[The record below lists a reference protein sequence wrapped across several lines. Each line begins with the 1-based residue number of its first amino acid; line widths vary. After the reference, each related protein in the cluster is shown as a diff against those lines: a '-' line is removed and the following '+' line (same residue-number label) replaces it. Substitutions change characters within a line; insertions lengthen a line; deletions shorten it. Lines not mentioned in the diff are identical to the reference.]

1 MSVSVSVSVSVQC
14 SYSWCIIA
22 KQKQMQE
29 NLLLAHHDLVTRAN
43 QVAANLPMRSMRNGF
58 SCDYDWGA
66 SPFRGKIVWTNGF
79 LTVCESL
86 SFLDDT
92 SSKTEKEVELFST
105 LSCSLLTI
113 IVGSPHPTIQ
123 FAHGKVSH
131 RS

>member
-58 SCDYDWGA
+58 SCDHDWGA
-66 SPFRGKIVWTNGF
+66 SPFQGKFVWTLGSSPEE
-79 LTVCESL
+79 CIL
-86 SFLDDT
+86 SFWY
-92 SSKTEKEVELFST
+92 FT
-105 LSCSLLTI
+105 LLYVLIGC
-113 IVGSPHPTIQ
+113 
-123 FAHGKVSH
+123 
-131 RS
+131 

>member
-66 SPFRGKIVWTNGF
+66 SPFRGKIVWTNGRKGPPQGMF
-79 LTVCESL
+79 I
-86 SFLDDT
+86 F
-92 SSKTEKEVELFST
+92 FSG
-105 LSCSLLTI
+105 I
-113 IVGSPHPTIQ
+113 IHHCM
-123 FAHGKVSH
+123 F
-131 RS
+131 